1 MSFRNL
7 TSESPSFPKAKV
19 PLYPMTMVPAAPV
32 NPVRSEAQ
40 GLLAHSG
47 VKAFMKMYFNFN
59 ISKGGFKSEDTEEFF
74 RCQNKYS
81 KSLS

>member
-19 PLYPMTMVPAAPV
+19 PRYPMTMVPAAPV

-47 VKAFMKMYFNFN
+47 VKAFQYEGPSIKRRQQF
-59 ISKGGFKSEDTEEFF
+59 KGGKG
-74 RCQNKYS
+74 
-81 KSLS
+81 

>member
-47 VKAFMKMYFNFN
+47 VKAFMKMHSL
-59 ISKGGFKSEDTEEFF
+59 IAALIKSPW
-74 RCQNKYS
+74 
-81 KSLS
+81 